1 MSESTTINGTTV
13 NYNTDGHNVCVVA
26 KNSEIS
32 MGSRIAELHKLD
44 RSHYD
49 TPASIQN
56 CCCKS
61 CNAAREQH
69 GLTAKKWNREDYRQG
84 ELKSVGMRIL
94 DIENLIRMEIQG
106 DNYI

>member
-1 MSESTTINGTTV
+1 MSESTKINGVTV
-13 NYNTDGHNVCVVA
+13 KYNTDGHNVCIVA
-26 KNSEIS
+26 KNSEFS
-32 MGSRIAELHKLD
+32 MENRIAELHKLD

-56 CCCKS
+56 CCCDS
-61 CNAAREQH
+61 CNAARKQH
-69 GLTAKKWNREDYRQG
+69 GLTAKKWKREDYRQG
-84 ELKSVGMRIL
+84 VLCSVGMRIL